1 MNNITNVRDVYW
13 VSDSK
18 TRVSAVF
25 TFEDGT
31 TDLLSVEVSPTS
43 EYWRYINDN
52 VPTEEID
59 ENTSKLMRE
68 VREQR
73 KLNEYRQQERDV
85 QKKHNALFNAKIE
98 AFEIPAVANAERTRK
113 SKIRK
118 AKSITEVVAQV
129 AVCIIESER
138 EAPQE

>member
-1 MNNITNVRDVYW
+1 MSNITEVREVYW

-18 TRVSAVF
+18 DRVSALF
-25 TFEDGT
+25 TFEDGS
-31 TDLLSVEVSPTS
+31 TDLLSVSVSDTS
-43 EYWRYINDN
+43 EYWQYIQAN
-52 VPTEEID
+52 VPAETIE
-59 ENTSKLMRE
+59 ENTSKIIRE

-73 KLNEYRQQERDV
+73 KLNEYRQHEKDI
-85 QKKHNALFNAKIE
+85 QKKHNNLFNAKIE
-98 AFEIPAVANAERTRK
+98 AFDIPEVAAATSSRK

-138 EAPQE
+138 GQE